1 MLPVART
8 VRWSVEAGFAAM
20 AVAVMVH
27 GHVVDAPEWQYD
39 VRLRLT
45 AVLAAAGAGIVL
57 DDVAD
62 RTLESA
68 PRYRRLALAGRLA
81 GIVLLAST
89 AWLACVVLVP
99 GPIGDLELG
108 ALAVE
113 GAAWLLAALAVARLF
128 GSSAVTGSLLV
139 AVVIAYRLPQ
149 RWTLVSAPGAP
160 EWDAARLRWAGIA
173 VAAACLLWWALR
185 DPAWKGRRP

>member
-1 MLPVART
+1 MRPVART
-8 VRWSVEAGFAAM
+8 VRWPVEAAFAAM

-39 VRLRLT
+39 VRLRL
-45 AVLAAAGAGIVL
+45 AAALAAAGAGMVL

-68 PRYRRLALAGRLA
+68 PRYRRLALAGRVA
-81 GIVLLAST
+81 GIVVLAST

-99 GPIGDLELG
+99 GPIGDLAVG

-113 GAAWLLAALAVARLF
+113 GTAWLLAGLAVARLF
-128 GSSAVTGSLLV
+128 GSSAVTASLLV
-139 AVVIAYRLPQ
+139 GVVVVYQLPQ

-160 EWDAARLRWAGIA
+160 EWDGVRLRWAGIA
-173 VAAACLLWWALR
+173 VAAACCLWWALR
-185 DPAWKGRRP
+185 DPARKGKLQ